1 MTKKQLGLTAPFVG
15 IIAFCVSK
23 YLYKNSTT
31 SFKGIFNTGFLSINI
46 LGIIF
51 ARSFK
56 LKSLFGGL
64 GLSNILVNKLLF
76 K

>member
-1 MTKKQLGLTAPFVG
+1 MTKKQLSMTAPVVA

-23 YLYKNSTT
+23 YLYKNSSI
-31 SFKGIFNTGFLSINI
+31 SFKGIFNTGFLSVNI

-51 ARSFK
+51 ARSYK
-56 LKSLFGGL
+56 LKTVFGGL
-64 GLSNILVNKLLF
+64 GLSNILVNKLIF